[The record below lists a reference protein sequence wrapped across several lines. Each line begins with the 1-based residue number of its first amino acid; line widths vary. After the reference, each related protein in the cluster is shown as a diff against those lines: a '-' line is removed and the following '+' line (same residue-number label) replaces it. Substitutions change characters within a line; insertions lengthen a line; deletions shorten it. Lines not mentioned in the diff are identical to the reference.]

1 MFTTKANP
9 YTNKQI
15 GNARCMTEANPH
27 WTHNEV
33 PGEILRLPNRQVFHG
48 EASIADETVDY
59 TLAFQ
64 L

>member
-1 MFTTKANP
+1 
-9 YTNKQI
+9 
-15 GNARCMTEANPH
+15 MTEANPH

-64 L
+64 LWIVGTKCRINVIV

>member
-1 MFTTKANP
+1 
-9 YTNKQI
+9 
-15 GNARCMTEANPH
+15 MTEANPH
-27 WTHNEV
+27 WMHNEV

-48 EASIADETVDY
+48 EALIADETVDY